1 MLDTPYTIDKVASML
16 DQEPSTIKTWILE
29 GKIRGTAI
37 GEGWVVLESDLQE
50 FLQQRRRD
58 TPKERDKRT
67 QKAVD
72 ARKTIAP
79 KKEATSDDGE

>member
-1 MLDTPYTIDKVASML
+1 MLNTPYTIDKVAALL
-16 DQEPSTIKTWILE
+16 DQQPSTIKTWLRE

-37 GEGWVVLESDLQE
+37 GKSWVVLESDLQE

-67 QKAVD
+67 QKAVR
-72 ARKTIAP
+72 ARQTIAAN
-79 KKEATSDDGE
+79 KEATSDGGE